1 MKAFVAFCENVFY
14 TVFCDFASYTTYKG
28 AFLMFNTNVISQVL
42 PAELIRMNENSE
54 IKTFLSQLR
63 KFLPERVIYEAFS
76 ALPEDIFDVEDYIS
90 VPYLKSDEEIQ
101 EFISENGFEDPQN
114 IISFFMEQY
123 MNNLFDIISDVFD
136 DMEDRDESGSFMM

>member
-1 MKAFVAFCENVFY
+1 
-14 TVFCDFASYTTYKG
+14 
-28 AFLMFNTNVISQVL
+28 MFNTNVISQVL